1 MTCTK
6 KSGADRRSLRCRT
19 TPYGERTSAVRG
31 TGCRMPGRKRAP
43 TKETISAYCR
53 LLDHIPQ
60 AVVVLDPKTLCFVDA
75 NDQATLLF
83 GLERAALFHKGPIE
97 LSPRTQPDGRP
108 SRDAALESISQAVD
122 GATPR
127 FVWAHQNANGDEVP
141 CEIRLV
147 RLGSDADPLVAGII
161 TDLRDRERDRQEGER
176 LRNQLELAHK
186 MATMG
191 LLASGVVHDLNN
203 MLTPIVGFIEL
214 VKDDLPKRTRRR
226 EDLEE
231 ALKTFAEAT
240 ELLRHLLSFIQGR
253 MDDQPRA
260 DIARTVKESLE
271 LVRRTIPPNI
281 KLSEQI
287 HADSGTVS
295 AHPAQLLQVV
305 LNLCMN
311 ACQAMADAGGMLKI
325 TLSQVEIEPVPAAEL
340 PKLPP
345 GSYAKLTVSDTGTGI
360 DAEVGQHIFEP
371 LFTTKEIG
379 QGTGLGLAVIREI
392 VTSHGGTIEFH
403 STPGRGTRF
412 EVYLPLLGA
421 E

>member
-1 MTCTK
+1 
-6 KSGADRRSLRCRT
+6 
-19 TPYGERTSAVRG
+19 
-31 TGCRMPGRKRAP
+31 
-43 TKETISAYCR
+43 
-53 LLDHIPQ
+53 
-60 AVVVLDPKTLCFVDA
+60 
-75 NDQATLLF
+75 
-83 GLERAALFHKGPIE
+83 
-97 LSPRTQPDGRP
+97 
-108 SRDAALESISQAVD
+108 
-122 GATPR
+122 
-127 FVWAHQNANGDEVP
+127 
-141 CEIRLV
+141 
-147 RLGSDADPLVAGII
+147 
-161 TDLRDRERDRQEGER
+161 
-176 LRNQLELAHK
+176 

-203 MLTPIVGFIEL
+203 MLTPIVGFVEL